1 MNQLEQKKR
10 AQEFAEKWQG
20 RGDEKQDAQNF
31 WRDLL
36 VNVLGVPSTSIT
48 SFISFERKVQGG
60 FIDGFIED
68 TGVLIEQK
76 SLGVDL
82 TKAKPQ
88 SDGTNLTPYGQAVRY
103 AAKLPLSIRPRWII
117 CSNFEQ
123 FLIYDQETDP
133 AGENPHVLM
142 LADLP
147 SEFYRLAFITD
158 KSNSRLEKEKTLSVK
173 AGAVVGKLYNSFAEQ
188 YQNIDTDEQEQK
200 SLNVLIVRLVFLL
213 YAEDAGLLQ
222 HHGAL
227 YDYLKPI
234 PVPQMRQAI
243 IDLFKVL
250 NTPDGTGG
258 TQDERDPYMNPE
270 LLAFPYINGGLFSD
284 EALIIPQFTDQ
295 IKLDLLVE
303 ASSKFDWAEVS
314 PTIFGAV
321 FESTLNPET
330 RHEGGMHYTSVE
342 NIHKV
347 IDPLFLDEL
356 RGKLEK
362 IEALKSDRD
371 RRIRLKAFQN
381 ELASITVFDPACGS
395 GNFLTESYL
404 SLRKL
409 ENRVLENLQGE
420 QTSFEVGGDSSIIKV
435 KLSQFY
441 GIEINDFAVSV
452 AKTALWIAESQM
464 IEATQEIV
472 LQVLDFLPLKSNS
485 NIIEGNALTMDWEN
499 AISAQECSYI
509 VGNPPFLGARTMDAQ
524 QKEDLQRCLDGAR
537 NSHDIDYVGGW
548 YVKSAQ
554 MMEDNPRIRAALVS
568 TNSICQGAQ
577 PANLWAFLMGR
588 YRIGIDFAWRTFIWN
603 NEASDQAHVHCVI
616 VGFSRRDKPKGGVL
630 FGSDGEKLLAKN
642 INAYLLDAPDIFV
655 EDSKKPICNAP
666 LMANGNQPRDGGNLV
681 LKPDEA
687 ESLIAAEPG
696 IERFIRP
703 YIGSEEFIKGKD
715 RYCIWLEDAQQS
727 EIEASPALSERV
739 KAVYEFRAAS
749 KAKTTNGYAKTPAL
763 FAQRPQKQGVDF
775 LLLPMTSSERRA
787 YLPIGY
793 MNKSVVASNA
803 VFVIPDATLYHFGV
817 LTSQAHNAWMR
828 VVAGRLKSDYRY
840 SKEIVYNDFPWPG
853 IGSGRL
859 DAPVSALVLTSAR
872 EAVEGAAKVVLEAR
886 ASHPGKTMAELYDP
900 DKMPADLM
908 EAHAELDRAVERAY
922 GVAFDGDEE
931 KMVAHLF
938 KLYAEATKE

>member
-1 MNQLEQKKR
+1 MNQLEQKRR

-76 SLGVDL
+76 SLGIDL

-133 AGENPHVLM
+133 SGENPHVLM

-188 YQNIDTDEQEQK
+188 YQNIDTDPQEQR

-284 EALIIPQFTDQ
+284 ETLIIPQFTDQ

-395 GNFLTESYL
+395 GNFLTESSL

-472 LQVLDFLPLKSNS
+472 MQVLDFLPLTSNS
-485 NIIEGNALTMDWEN
+485 NIIEGNALRMDWNTVLPAER
-499 AISAQECSYI
+499 CRYI
-509 VGNPPFLGARTMDAQ
+509 IGNPPFLGAKVMSKS
-524 QKEDLQRCLDGAR
+524 QKQEVVDLFGKVKLA
-537 NSHDIDYVGGW
+537 NSIDYVAAW
-548 YVKSAQ
+548 YIKAAQ
-554 MMEDNPRIRAALVS
+554 MMESNSGIAAAFVS
-568 TNSICQGAQ
+568 TNSICQGQ
-577 PANLWAFLMGR
+577 QVMPVWSTLFNKYG
-588 YRIGIDFAWRTFIWN
+588 IVIDFAYRTFVWN
-603 NEASDQAHVHCVI
+603 SEATDQAHVHVII
-616 VGFSRRDKPKGGVL
+616 VGFSKGGRSPKRTIFEQDNVSVV
-630 FGSDGEKLLAKN
+630 GN
-642 INAYLLDAPDIFV
+642 INGYLADAPNVVVDVAATPICSGVPECDYGSLINDKGNYIFTREELDAFLTKEPRAIEYIRPFIGSY
-655 EDSKKPICNAP
+655 EFI
-666 LMANGNQPRDGGNLV
+666 NG
-681 LKPDEA
+681 K
-687 ESLIAAEPG
+687 
-696 IERFIRP
+696 ERFIL
-703 YIGSEEFIKGKD
+703 YLKNCDIK
-715 RYCIWLEDAQQS
+715 
-727 EIEASPALSERV
+727 EIQETMPLVYERV
-739 KAVYEFRAAS
+739 LAVRDFRASSSAS
-749 KAKTTNGYAKTPAL
+749 ATRKSAD
-763 FAQRPQKQGVDF
+763 RPLTYFYDSTSDDAF
-775 LLLPMTSSERRA
+775 LLIPRTSSERRR
-787 YLPIGY
+787 YVPIGF
-793 MNKSVVASNA
+793 MDASVAAS
-803 VFVIPDATLYHFGV
+803 DATGCC
-817 LTSQAHNAWMR
+817 
-828 VVAGRLKSDYRY
+828 
-840 SKEIVYNDFPWPG
+840 
-853 IGSGRL
+853 
-859 DAPVSALVLTSAR
+859 
-872 EAVEGAAKVVLEAR
+872 
-886 ASHPGKTMAELYDP
+886 
-900 DKMPADLM
+900 
-908 EAHAELDRAVERAY
+908 
-922 GVAFDGDEE
+922 
-931 KMVAHLF
+931 
-938 KLYAEATKE
+938 

>member
-1 MNQLEQKKR
+1 MNQLEQKRR
-10 AQEFAEKWQG
+10 AQEFAQKWKG

-36 VNVLGVPSTSIT
+36 VDVLGVPSTSIT

-76 SLGVDL
+76 SLGIDL
-82 TKAKPQ
+82 TKVKPQ

-133 AGENPHVLM
+133 SGENPHVLM

-147 SEFYRLAFITD
+147 NEVYRLAFITD

-188 YQNIDTDEQEQK
+188 YQNIDTDPQEQR

-222 HHGAL
+222 HRGAL

-284 EALIIPQFTDQ
+284 ETLIIPQFTDQ

-356 RGKLEK
+356 RGKLER

-472 LQVLDFLPLKSNS
+472 MQVLDFLPLTSNS
-485 NIIEGNALTMDWEN
+485 NIIEGNALRMDWNTVLPAER
-499 AISAQECSYI
+499 CRYI
-509 VGNPPFLGARTMDAQ
+509 IGNPPFLGAKVMSKS
-524 QKEDLQRCLDGAR
+524 QKQEVVDLFGKVKLA
-537 NSHDIDYVGGW
+537 NSIDYVAAW
-548 YVKSAQ
+548 YIKAAQ
-554 MMEDNPRIRAALVS
+554 MMEVNSDIAAAFVS
-568 TNSICQGAQ
+568 TNSICQGQ
-577 PANLWAFLMGR
+577 QVMPVWSTLFNKYG
-588 YRIGIDFAWRTFIWN
+588 IVIDFAYRTFVWN
-603 NEASDQAHVHCVI
+603 SEATDQAHVHVII
-616 VGFSRRDKPKGGVL
+616 VGFSKGGRSSKRTIFEQDSFSIVDNINGYL
-630 FGSDGEKLLAKN
+630 ADAPNVVVDVAATPICLGVPECDYGSLINDKGNYIFTREELDAFLAKEPRAIEFIRPFIGSYEF
-642 INAYLLDAPDIFV
+642 ING
-655 EDSKKPICNAP
+655 K
-666 LMANGNQPRDGGNLV
+666 
-681 LKPDEA
+681 
-687 ESLIAAEPG
+687 
-696 IERFIRP
+696 ERFILYLKNCDMR
-703 YIGSEEFIKGKD
+703 
-715 RYCIWLEDAQQS
+715 
-727 EIEASPALSERV
+727 EIQETMPLVYERV
-739 KAVYEFRAAS
+739 LAVRDFRASSSAS
-749 KAKTTNGYAKTPAL
+749 ATRKSAD
-763 FAQRPQKQGVDF
+763 RPLTYFYDSTSDDTF
-775 LLLPMTSSERRA
+775 LLIPRTSSERRR
-787 YLPIGY
+787 YVPIGF
-793 MNKSVVASNA
+793 MDASVVAS
-803 VFVIPDATLYHFGV
+803 DATAVVKNANLYHFGI
-817 LTSQAHNAWMR
+817 LTSQFHNAWLR
-828 VVAGRLKSDYRY
+828 TVGGRLKSDYRY
-840 SKEIVYNDFPWPG
+840 APKTVYNTFVWPDPAETQRSE
-853 IGSGRL
+853 IEDLAQSVL
-859 DAPVSALVLTSAR
+859 DIRDSHADKPLAGLY
-872 EAVEGAAKVVLEAR
+872 GA
-886 ASHPGKTMAELYDP
+886 
-900 DKMPADLM
+900 DKMPEDLRL
-908 EAHAELDRAVERAY
+908 AHAKLDVAVERAY
-922 GVAFDGDEE
+922 GVDFNGDEE
-931 KMVAHLF
+931 KIVAHLF
-938 KLYAEATKE
+938 RLYAEATKG

>member
-133 AGENPHVLM
+133 AGENPHTLM

-147 SEFYRLAFITD
+147 GELYRLSFITD

-258 TQDERDPYMNPE
+258 TKDERDPYMNPE

-284 EALIIPQFTDQ
+284 ETLIIPQFTDQ

-381 ELASITVFDPACGS
+381 ELASIKIFDPACGS

-472 LQVLDFLPLKSNS
+472 MQVLDFLPLTSNS
-485 NIIEGNALTMDWEN
+485 NIVEGNALRMDWN
-499 AISAQECSYI
+499 DVLSADRCTYVI
-509 VGNPPFLGARTMDAQ
+509 GNPPFIGSSLRTAQ
-524 QKEDLQRCLDGAR
+524 QTDDMDCIAFQGQRKWGK
-537 NSHDIDYVGGW
+537 IDYCGAW
-548 YVKSAQ
+548 YYMAARYMQ
-554 MMEDNPRIRAALVS
+554 DNPSIRAAFVS
-568 TNSICQGAQ
+568 TNSLCQGEQ
-577 PANLWAFLMGR
+577 VEPMWKHLFEMGVH
-588 YRIGIDFAWRTFIWN
+588 IDFAHRTFVWN
-603 NEASDQAHVHCVI
+603 SEAIDQAHVHCVI
-616 VGFSRRDKPKGGVL
+616 IGFS
-630 FGSDGEKLLAKN
+630 FGQSTSKIIFQDDEALTVIN
-642 INAYLLDAPDIFV
+642 INGYLSDAPDVFIPAR
-655 EDSKKPICNAP
+655 SKAVDKLHKPVVQ
-666 LMANGNQPRDGGNLV
+666 GNKPVDGGNLIIKV
-681 LKPDEA
+681 EDRASFLNRNPQLE
-687 ESLIAAEPG
+687 EY
-696 IERFIRP
+696 IRP
-703 YIGSEEFIKGKD
+703 YIGAEEFLNGKE
-715 RYCIWLEDAQQS
+715 RYCLWLKNAPHSILSSSKD
-727 EIEASPALSERV
+727 LSERLEAIRAMRNDSPT
-739 KAVYEFRAAS
+739 KEFRE
-749 KAKTTNGYAKTPAL
+749 YANSPEL
-763 FAQRPQKQGVDF
+763 FVQDRQPDTDYLVF
-775 LLLPMTSSERRA
+775 PSHTSERRE
-787 YLPIGY
+787 YVPIGY
-793 MNKSVVASNA
+793 LDKDTIVSNA
-803 VFVIPDATLYHFGV
+803 VYVVPNASFVDFGLV
-817 LTSQAHNAWMR
+817 SSKLHNAWIH
-828 VVAGRLKSDYRY
+828 VVAGRLKSDFRY
-840 SKEIVYNDFPWPG
+840 TPVVYNSFPYPQ
-853 IGSGRL
+853 L
-859 DAPVSALVLTSAR
+859 DADKEENIKKAA
-872 EAVEGAAKVVLEAR
+872 EAILEIR
-886 ASHPGKTMAELYDP
+886 AHYDDQSLSDLYDP
-900 DKMPADLM
+900 EKMPNELRD
-908 EAHAELDRAVERAY
+908 AHKVLDTAVTNAY
-922 GVAFDGDEE
+922 GIDSESSEDV
-931 KMVAHLF
+931 MVAHLF
-938 KLYAEATKE
+938 RLYAEATKE

>member
-133 AGENPHVLM
+133 AGENPHTLM

-147 SEFYRLAFITD
+147 GELYRLSFITD

-258 TQDERDPYMNPE
+258 TKDERDPYMNPE

-284 EALIIPQFTDQ
+284 ETLIIPQFTDQ

-381 ELASITVFDPACGS
+381 ELASIKIFDPACGS

-472 LQVLDFLPLKSNS
+472 MQVLDFLPLTSNS
-485 NIIEGNALTMDWEN
+485 NIVEGNALRMDWN
-499 AISAQECSYI
+499 DVLSADRCTYVI
-509 VGNPPFLGARTMDAQ
+509 GNPPFIGSSLRTAQ
-524 QKEDLQRCLDGAR
+524 QTDDMECIAFQGQRKWGK
-537 NSHDIDYVGGW
+537 IDYCGAW
-548 YVKSAQ
+548 YYMAARYMQ
-554 MMEDNPRIRAALVS
+554 DNPSIRAAFVS
-568 TNSICQGAQ
+568 TNSLCQGEQ
-577 PANLWAFLMGR
+577 VEPMWKHLFEMGVH
-588 YRIGIDFAWRTFIWN
+588 IDFAHRTFVWN
-603 NEASDQAHVHCVI
+603 SEAIDQAHVHCVI
-616 VGFSRRDKPKGGVL
+616 IGFS
-630 FGSDGEKLLAKN
+630 FGQSTSKIIFQDDEALTVIN
-642 INAYLLDAPDIFV
+642 INGYLSDAPDVFIPAR
-655 EDSKKPICNAP
+655 SKAVDKLHKPVVQ
-666 LMANGNQPRDGGNLV
+666 GNKPVDGGNLIIKV
-681 LKPDEA
+681 EDRASFLNRNPQLE
-687 ESLIAAEPG
+687 EY
-696 IERFIRP
+696 IRP
-703 YIGSEEFIKGKD
+703 YIGAEEFLNGKE
-715 RYCIWLEDAQQS
+715 RYCLWLKNAPHSILSSSKD
-727 EIEASPALSERV
+727 LSERLEAIRAMRNDSPT
-739 KAVYEFRAAS
+739 KEFRE
-749 KAKTTNGYAKTPAL
+749 YANSPEL
-763 FAQRPQKQGVDF
+763 FVQDRQPDTDYLVF
-775 LLLPMTSSERRA
+775 PSHTSERRE
-787 YLPIGY
+787 YVPIGY
-793 MNKSVVASNA
+793 LDKDTIVSNA
-803 VFVIPDATLYHFGV
+803 VYVVPNASFVDFGLV
-817 LTSQAHNAWMR
+817 SSKLHNAWIH
-828 VVAGRLKSDYRY
+828 VVAGRLKSDFRY
-840 SKEIVYNDFPWPG
+840 TPVVYNSFPYPQ
-853 IGSGRL
+853 L
-859 DAPVSALVLTSAR
+859 DADKEENIKKAA
-872 EAVEGAAKVVLEAR
+872 EAILEIR
-886 ASHPGKTMAELYDP
+886 AHYDDQSLSDLYDP
-900 DKMPADLM
+900 EKMPNELRD
-908 EAHAELDRAVERAY
+908 AHKVLDTAVTNAY
-922 GVAFDGDEE
+922 GIDSESSEDV
-931 KMVAHLF
+931 MVAHLF
-938 KLYAEATKE
+938 RLYAEATKE

>member
-48 SFISFERKVQGG
+48 NFISFERKVQGG

-133 AGENPHVLM
+133 AGENPYTLM
-142 LADLP
+142 LSDLP
-147 SEFYRLAFITD
+147 NEVYRLAFITD

-173 AGAVVGKLYNSFAEQ
+173 AGAVVGKLYASFAEQ
-188 YQNIDTDEQEQK
+188 YQNIDTDPQEQK

-258 TQDERDPYMNPE
+258 TKDERDPYMNPE

-284 EALIIPQFTDQ
+284 ESLIIPQFTDQ

-356 RGKLEK
+356 REKLEK

-381 ELASITVFDPACGS
+381 ELASIKVFDPACGS

-409 ENRVLENLQGE
+409 ENRVIENLQGD
-420 QTSFEVGGDSSIIKV
+420 QQAFEIGGDSSVIKV
-435 KLSQFY
+435 SLSQFY

-464 IEATQEIV
+464 IDATQEIV
-472 LQVLDFLPLKSNS
+472 MQVLDFLPLTSNS
-485 NIIEGNALTMDWEN
+485 NIVEGNALTLDWQEVLPP
-499 AISAQECSYI
+499 SECSHI
-509 VGNPPFLGARTMDAQ
+509 AGNPPFLGHQERSKSQ
-524 QKEDLQRCLDGAR
+524 VEDMKAAFFDLTNHGKL
-537 NSHDIDYVGGW
+537 DYVCAW
-548 YVKSAQ
+548 YAKCAHYMKGYST
-554 MMEDNPRIRAALVS
+554 RAALVS
-568 TNSICQGAQ
+568 TNSIVQGESVGLLF
-577 PANLWAFLMGR
+577 PYLFELGVK
-588 YRIGIDFAWRTFIWN
+588 IDFAYTAFDWASDSLSTATVDCVIIGFSNVDTPVKQKYIFYADDTRTEAQNINGYLCDAPNIYVKSRQPNLNDGAPLITKGSQPTFCTRGVEDPATLFLSREERDEFVAKYPELQDCIRQFTGADEYIN
-603 NEASDQAHVHCVI
+603 NEDRYVFWFDGVEP
-616 VGFSRRDKPKGGVL
+616 SRFVDNPEIKPKL
-630 FGSDGEKLLAKN
+630 EKISHQRAESSTRDVSEN
-642 INAYLLDAPDIFV
+642 W
-655 EDSKKPICNAP
+655 SKKPYLFTQIR
-666 LMANGNQPRDGGNLV
+666 QPETNY
-681 LKPDEA
+681 
-687 ESLIAAEPG
+687 LIIP
-696 IERFIRP
+696 RH
-703 YIGSEEFIKGKD
+703 
-715 RYCIWLEDAQQS
+715 
-727 EIEASPALSERV
+727 
-739 KAVYEFRAAS
+739 
-749 KAKTTNGYAKTPAL
+749 
-763 FAQRPQKQGVDF
+763 
-775 LLLPMTSSERRA
+775 SSEGRT
-787 YLPIGY
+787 YIPIGFLPPEIIVGDAAQ
-793 MNKSVVASNA
+793 MISNA
-803 VFVIPDATLYHFGV
+803 NLYVFGLV
-817 LTSQAHNAWMR
+817 TSRMHMAWMR
-828 VVAGRLKSDYRY
+828 AICGRLESRYRY
-840 SKEIVYNDFPWPG
+840 SPAVYNSFIWPKSTAEQREKIERAAQG
-853 IGSGRL
+853 VL
-859 DAPVSALVLTSAR
+859 DAR
-872 EAVEGAAKVVLEAR
+872 EAYPESSLAA
-886 ASHPGKTMAELYDP
+886 LYDP
-900 DKMPADLM
+900 SRMPQELKK
-908 EAHAELDRAVERAY
+908 AHEELDEAVEQAY
-922 GVAFDGDEE
+922 GKVFDGDEE

-938 KLYAEATKE
+938 QLYAEATRGQ

>member
-472 LQVLDFLPLKSNS
+472 MQVLDFLPLTSNS
-485 NIIEGNALTMDWEN
+485 NIVEGNALRMDWN
-499 AISAQECSYI
+499 DVLSADRCTYVI
-509 VGNPPFLGARTMDAQ
+509 GNPPFIGSSLRTAQ
-524 QKEDLQRCLDGAR
+524 QTDDMDCIAFQGQRKWGK
-537 NSHDIDYVGGW
+537 IDYCGAW
-548 YVKSAQ
+548 YYMAARYMQ
-554 MMEDNPRIRAALVS
+554 DNPSIRAAFVS
-568 TNSICQGAQ
+568 TNSLCQGEQ
-577 PANLWAFLMGR
+577 VEPMWKHLFEMGVH
-588 YRIGIDFAWRTFIWN
+588 IDFAYRTFVWN
-603 NEASDQAHVHCVI
+603 SEAIDQAHVHCVI
-616 VGFSRRDKPKGGVL
+616 IGFS
-630 FGSDGEKLLAKN
+630 FGQSTSKIIFQDDEALTVIN
-642 INAYLLDAPDIFV
+642 INGYLSDAPDVFIPAR
-655 EDSKKPICNAP
+655 SKAVDKLHKPVVQ
-666 LMANGNQPRDGGNLV
+666 GNKPVDGGNLIIKV
-681 LKPDEA
+681 EDRASFLNRNPQLE
-687 ESLIAAEPG
+687 EY
-696 IERFIRP
+696 IRP
-703 YIGSEEFIKGKD
+703 YIGAEEFLNGKE
-715 RYCIWLEDAQQS
+715 RYCLWLKNAPHSILSSSKD
-727 EIEASPALSERV
+727 LSERLEAIRAMRNDSPT
-739 KAVYEFRAAS
+739 KEFRE
-749 KAKTTNGYAKTPAL
+749 YANSPEL
-763 FAQRPQKQGVDF
+763 FVQDRQPDTDYLVF
-775 LLLPMTSSERRA
+775 PSHTSERRE
-787 YLPIGY
+787 YVPIGY
-793 MNKSVVASNA
+793 LDKDTIVSNA
-803 VFVIPDATLYHFGV
+803 VYVVPNASFVDFGLV
-817 LTSQAHNAWMR
+817 SSKLHNAWIH
-828 VVAGRLKSDYRY
+828 VVAGRLKSDFRY
-840 SKEIVYNDFPWPG
+840 TPVVYNSFPYPQ
-853 IGSGRL
+853 L
-859 DAPVSALVLTSAR
+859 DADKEENIKNAA
-872 EAVEGAAKVVLEAR
+872 EAILEIR
-886 ASHPGKTMAELYDP
+886 AHYDDQSLSDLYDP
-900 DKMPADLM
+900 EKMPNELRD
-908 EAHAELDRAVERAY
+908 AHKVLDTAVTNAY
-922 GVAFDGDEE
+922 GIDSESSEDV
-931 KMVAHLF
+931 MVAHLF
-938 KLYAEATKE
+938 RLYAEATKE

>member
-472 LQVLDFLPLKSNS
+472 MQVLDFLPLTSNS
-485 NIIEGNALTMDWEN
+485 NIVEGNALRMDWN
-499 AISAQECSYI
+499 TVLPADKCCYI
-509 VGNPPFLGARTMDAQ
+509 IGNPPFLGHQDMSAEQHQDMD
-524 QKEDLQRCLDGAR
+524 LVLDDCKKHGKL
-537 NSHDIDYVGGW
+537 DYVAGW
-548 YVKSAQ
+548 YAKATDYIGSRPISA
-554 MMEDNPRIRAALVS
+554 AFVS
-568 TNSICQGAQ
+568 TNSITQGEQ
-577 PANLWAFLMGR
+577 VSILWDYLFKKGI
-588 YRIGIDFAWRTFIWN
+588 RINYAYRTFIWN

-616 VGFSRRDKPKGGVL
+616 IGFSNGDSKVKTIFSGDAIEHPKQINGYL
-630 FGSDGEKLLAKN
+630 YDGDLHSVASRSKN
-642 INAYLLDAPDIFV
+642 INPQLAN
-655 EDSKKPICNAP
+655 KK
-666 LMANGNQPRDGGNLV
+666 LVKGSQPTDGGNLIFSKEEGENFLAHYPELSDLLRKFV
-681 LKPDEA
+681 GAD
-687 ESLIAAEPG
+687 
-696 IERFIRP
+696 
-703 YIGSEEFIKGKD
+703 EFINGKY
-715 RYCIWLEDAQQS
+715 RYCLWLKDVPRARYVTNP
-727 EIEASPALSERV
+727 IISERLN
-739 KAVYEFRAAS
+739 AVRSMRLNSPTAS
-749 KAKTTNGYAKTPAL
+749 VRRDADTPEL
-763 FAQRPQKQGVDF
+763 FTQIRQPDTSY
-775 LLLPMTSSERRA
+775 LLFPRHSSGTRE
-787 YLPIGY
+787 YLPIGFV
-793 MNKSVVASNA
+793 SADVIASDA
-803 VFVIPDATLYHFGV
+803 ASFIPDADLYMFGV
-817 LTSQAHNAWMR
+817 LCSKMHNAWMR
-828 VVAGRLKSDYRY
+828 VVCGRLKSDYRY
-840 SKEIVYNDFPWPG
+840 SPAVYNSFAFPDARQEDVDKVSELANRILEIRESYQDATLSDLYAPG
-853 IGSGRL
+853 N
-859 DAPVSALVLTSAR
+859 
-872 EAVEGAAKVVLEAR
+872 
-886 ASHPGKTMAELYDP
+886 
-900 DKMPADLM
+900 MPADLVK
-908 EAHAELDRAVERAY
+908 AHAELDAAVERAY
-922 GVAFDGDEE
+922 GVDFGGDEE

>member
-48 SFISFERKVQGG
+48 NFISFERKVQGG

-133 AGENPHVLM
+133 AGENPHTLM

-147 SEFYRLAFITD
+147 GELYRLSFITD

-258 TQDERDPYMNPE
+258 TKDERDPYMNPE

-284 EALIIPQFTDQ
+284 ETLIIPQFTDQ

-381 ELASITVFDPACGS
+381 ELASIKIFDPACGS

-472 LQVLDFLPLKSNS
+472 MQVLDFLPLTSNS
-485 NIIEGNALTMDWEN
+485 NIVEGNALRMDWN
-499 AISAQECSYI
+499 DVLSADRCTYVI
-509 VGNPPFLGARTMDAQ
+509 GNPPFIGSSLRTAQ
-524 QKEDLQRCLDGAR
+524 QTDDMDCIAFQGQRKWGK
-537 NSHDIDYVGGW
+537 IDYCGAW
-548 YVKSAQ
+548 YYMAARYMQ
-554 MMEDNPRIRAALVS
+554 DNPSIRAAFVS
-568 TNSICQGAQ
+568 TNSLCQGEQ
-577 PANLWAFLMGR
+577 VEPMWKHLFEMGVH
-588 YRIGIDFAWRTFIWN
+588 IDFAHRTFVWN
-603 NEASDQAHVHCVI
+603 SEAIDQAHVHCVI
-616 VGFSRRDKPKGGVL
+616 IGFS
-630 FGSDGEKLLAKN
+630 FGQSTSKIIFQDDEALTVIN
-642 INAYLLDAPDIFV
+642 INGYLSDAPDVFIPAR
-655 EDSKKPICNAP
+655 SKAVDKLHKPVVQ
-666 LMANGNQPRDGGNLV
+666 GNKPVDGGNLIIKV
-681 LKPDEA
+681 EDRASFLNRNPQLE
-687 ESLIAAEPG
+687 EY
-696 IERFIRP
+696 IRP
-703 YIGSEEFIKGKD
+703 YIGAEEFLNGKE
-715 RYCIWLEDAQQS
+715 RYCLWLKNAPHSILSSSKD
-727 EIEASPALSERV
+727 LSERLEAIRAMRNDSPT
-739 KAVYEFRAAS
+739 KEFRE
-749 KAKTTNGYAKTPAL
+749 YANSPEL
-763 FAQRPQKQGVDF
+763 FVQDRQPDTDYLVF
-775 LLLPMTSSERRA
+775 PSHTSERRE
-787 YLPIGY
+787 YVPIGY
-793 MNKSVVASNA
+793 LDKDTIVSNA
-803 VFVIPDATLYHFGV
+803 VYVVPNASFVDFGLV
-817 LTSQAHNAWMR
+817 SSKLHNAWIH
-828 VVAGRLKSDYRY
+828 VVAGRLKSDFRY
-840 SKEIVYNDFPWPG
+840 TPVVYNSFPYPQ
-853 IGSGRL
+853 L
-859 DAPVSALVLTSAR
+859 DADKEENIKKAA
-872 EAVEGAAKVVLEAR
+872 EAILEIR
-886 ASHPGKTMAELYDP
+886 AHYDDQSLSDLYDP
-900 DKMPADLM
+900 EKMPNELRD
-908 EAHAELDRAVERAY
+908 AHKVLDAAVTNAY
-922 GVAFDGDEE
+922 GIDSESSEDV
-931 KMVAHLF
+931 MVAHLF
-938 KLYAEATKE
+938 RLYAEATKE